1 MAPSRGSRTWARP
14 GPSARTRC
22 GRRSGTRRSRRCPPP
37 RSTTRSSPSGGD
49 GRPGAG
55 ALRELHRGR
64 GHGDPRHA
72 CVRRRRARPGRRVRP
87 AHQPLPDRQGGA
99 SSRGDRGGALP
110 PTGKRAVRPLHPREP
125 AAGRG
130 AGRRQHRRGGSN
142 RGRVRPALGGSR
154 HRVGGGA
161 LRRRCAA
168 TGRGGR
174 DRQHHPLRLGRA
186 PGDTAPPARVP
197 GEPRWSSPSS
207 ARTTRGPW
215 WRLSRS
221 SRAGTST

>member
-1 MAPSRGSRTWARP
+1 MSRPRVTYLGPP
-14 GPSARTRC
+14 GTFSEDALRAAIGDEEVEAMPVRL
-22 GRRSGTRRSRRCPPP
+22 GLRRDRRRA
-37 RSTTRSSPSGGD
+37 GGN

-55 ALRELHRGR
+55 PLRELDRGR
-64 GHGDPRHA
+64 GHGDSRHA

-99 SSRGDRGGALP
+99 AARGDRGGALP
-110 PTGKRAVRPLHPREP
+110 PAGERAVRPLHPREP

-130 AGRRQHRRGGSN
+130 AGRRQHGRGGPD
-142 RGRVRPALGGSR
+142 RRRVRPALGGAR
-154 HRVGGGA
+154 HRLGGRA
-161 LRRRCAA
+161 LRRRGAA
-168 TGRGGR
+168 RGRGGR
-174 DRQHHPLRLGRA
+174 DRQHHPLRLGRTPRGRA
-186 PGDTAPPARVP
+186 PQGPVH

-215 WRLSRS
+215 WRPSRS